1 MNEKPTGRILF
12 KNGDIIYGK
21 GFGSEGLCSG
31 ELCFNTGMTGYQE
44 IITDPSY
51 SEQIINFT
59 FPHIGIVGT
68 NKFDNESLPIK
79 AKGIILRH
87 LPTKPSNWRSE
98 ESLIDWL
105 KKNKKFGICNVDT
118 RKLTRMIRN
127 FGMTNIAMEY
137 NEKGIFNDEKL
148 NNTLKL
154 FPGLDRRDLAKDAS
168 CSKTYLWEEGKY
180 DLYKGYKKF
189 NSIKNRKKI
198 LAFDFGAKSN
208 IFRCLSDDNFHL
220 EILPA
225 DCNFDEL
232 TKKKPDG
239 LFLSNGPGDPLA
251 TSEYMVPILKE
262 LIEKTNIPIFGIC
275 LGHQILATAL
285 GAKTKKMKFGHHGV
299 NHPVKEIKSGK
310 VEITSMN
317 HGFTVDKE
325 TLPDYVQET
334 HISLFDKSN
343 CGIKY
348 KGRPIFSVQFHP
360 EASPGPIDS
369 MYLFEK
375 FKLYILDGN

>member
-1 MNEKPTGRILF
+1 M
-12 KNGDIIYGK
+12 
-21 GFGSEGLCSG
+21 
-31 ELCFNTGMTGYQE
+31 
-44 IITDPSY
+44 
-51 SEQIINFT
+51 
-59 FPHIGIVGT
+59 
-68 NKFDNESLPIK
+68 
-79 AKGIILRH
+79 
-87 LPTKPSNWRSE
+87 
-98 ESLIDWL
+98 
-105 KKNKKFGICNVDT
+105 
-118 RKLTRMIRN
+118 
-127 FGMTNIAMEY
+127 
-137 NEKGIFNDEKL
+137 
-148 NNTLKL
+148 
-154 FPGLDRRDLAKDAS
+154 
-168 CSKTYLWEEGKY
+168 
-180 DLYKGYKKF
+180 
-189 NSIKNRKKI
+189 
-198 LAFDFGAKSN
+198 
-208 IFRCLSDDNFHL
+208 
-220 EILPA
+220 
-225 DCNFDEL
+225 
-232 TKKKPDG
+232 
-239 LFLSNGPGDPLA
+239 FLSNGPGDPLA

-325 TLPDYVQET
+325 TLPDYIQET